1 MKKISIFF
9 VLSFALILAS
19 CTNNS
24 YTIRGDFSDNNFDGE
39 TIYLQT
45 IDTVSW
51 SSYTVID
58 STVIKNSKFEF
69 KGKLAVNP
77 MAGFI
82 SIGNLNNPA
91 TMSNLESPIATI
103 VLEPGDI
110 TVKFEK
116 TAVIVGG
123 TEKNVAM
130 NKINE
135 LVNQMAA
142 LNNSALIDDSIMA
155 KKESIIKAVQDTT
168 FAFTKAN
175 IKNKMGEYMLISSIQ
190 YFTAQ
195 QNIELLS
202 ETDSNFQKKP
212 EVEHLAKMFQ
222 QIIAQEEAS
231 AKMESELL
239 NKSFIDAKLMNR
251 QGEQVNLSSFV
262 GKGKYVL
269 IDFWASWCGPCIQEI
284 PTLIEAHRMYK
295 DKGFDIVGISIDED
309 LSAWH
314 KTIEAKGMTWT
325 HLSDADNS
333 VAQLYKVPG
342 IPCTLL
348 TDKDGTIIA
357 MNLRGSEL
365 LEKLNEL
372 IK

>member
-1 MKKISIFF
+1 MKK
-9 VLSFALILAS
+9 LSFLFALSFILILAS
-19 CTNNS
+19 CTSNS
-24 YTIRGDFSDNNFDGE
+24 YTIKGDFSENNFNGE

-51 SSYTVID
+51 SSYIVID
-58 STVIKNSKFEF
+58 STVIKDNKFEF
-69 KGKLAVNP
+69 KGKLSVNP

-82 SIGNLNNPA
+82 SIGDLNNPA

-110 TVKFEK
+110 RVKFDK
-116 TAVIVGG
+116 AAVAVGG
-123 TEKNVAM
+123 TDKNAAM

-142 LNNSALIDDSIMA
+142 LNNSALVDDSIMA
-155 KKESIIKAVQDTT
+155 KKESIIKAVQDET
-168 FAFTKAN
+168 FAFTKEN

-190 YFTAQ
+190 YFTPQ
-195 QNIELLS
+195 QNLELLAQT
-202 ETDSNFQKKP
+202 EGGFQKKP
-212 EVEHLAKMFQ
+212 EVERLVTMFK
-222 QIIAQEEAS
+222 QIIAQDEAS
-231 AKMESELL
+231 TQMENELL
-239 NKSFIDAKLMNR
+239 NKPFIDAKLMNR
-251 QGEQVNLSSFV
+251 QGEQVSLSSFV

-284 PTLIEAHRMYK
+284 PTLTEAYQMYK
-295 DKGFDIVGISIDED
+295 SKGFDIVGISIDED

-314 KTIEAKGMTWT
+314 KTIESKGMAWT

-357 MNLRGSEL
+357 MNLRGQEL